1 MRKLMARVALRSALA
16 ISAVGIVAAVGA
28 FAGDSNR
35 STPGAPGQSA
45 QVRSA
50 AYGTAETAPAGA
62 RVGDAGSEPAAS
74 SSYTLRTENGPRAA
88 LAARIVTATLLLTG
102 LVLTALGAI
111 GMRGPS
117 LVRRPAPE
125 DDPAAYGRAE
135 AVWVASPGGGV
146 AAPAYAPVSVPR
158 PGGHPRFGPPPT

>member
-1 MRKLMARVALRSALA
+1 MRKLMARVVLRSALA

-28 FAGDSNR
+28 FDGGPSGGAQEASGR
-35 STPGAPGQSA
+35 PGTG
-45 QVRSA
+45 SA
-50 AYGTAETAPAGA
+50 AVQPAGWA
-62 RVGDAGSEPAAS
+62 AADPAAADPEPA
-74 SSYTLRTENGPRAA
+74 SSYSLKTQNGPRAA

-117 LVRRPAPE
+117 LARRRPA
-125 DDPAAYGRAE
+125 AE
-135 AVWVASPGGGV
+135 GALEPVD
-146 AAPAYAPVSVPR
+146 APASVPR

>member
-16 ISAVGIVAAVGA
+16 ISAVGIVAAAGA
-28 FAGDSNR
+28 FDGGPAKDTRN
-35 STPGAPGQSA
+35 TPA
-45 QVRSA
+45 QTVA
-50 AYGTAETAPAGA
+50 AQPAGWHA
-62 RVGDAGSEPAAS
+62 DTADAGTRAGQAAADAQSAS

-102 LVLTALGAI
+102 LVLTGLGAI

-117 LVRRPAPE
+117 LSRGRRDVPVPM
-125 DDPAAYGRAE
+125 
-135 AVWVASPGGGV
+135 V
-146 AAPAYAPVSVPR
+146 PAYAPARIPR